1 MIDVRPV
8 GYLIGWLVTAL
19 GASMALPM
27 AADLVTGDGNA
38 QVFATT
44 AILTGLVGVLMALA
58 CSRRDRTPLTRQQGF
73 LLTTG
78 IWVIFPLF
86 GALPFCLGAPRASFT
101 DAMFEAMSA
110 ITTTGST
117 VFVGLDRLPAGVLLW
132 RGMLQWFGGLGI
144 VVVAMIF
151 LPTLKV
157 GGMQLFRSE
166 AFDTLGKILP
176 RAGEIALRLTSI
188 YLTLSV
194 LCFLG
199 YVLAG
204 MQSFDAAVHAMT
216 TVSTGGM
223 ANTDASFIVYG
234 PMAHYVAIVFM
245 ILAALPFI
253 RFVQLAS
260 GSARPLW
267 HDSQVRTFLVVIAVT
282 VGALSAWLLLVER
295 LPAEPT
301 LREVLFNIVSVITGT
316 GFTSTDYNAW
326 GTLAM
331 TTFFVVGLVGGCSG
345 STVCSVKIFRY
356 QLLFSAISA
365 QVNHLHSPSRVFT
378 AALRGPR
385 RRPRRHGLGDR
396 LLHALL
402 PDAGGQRAAAGHDR
416 SRADHRDHRRR
427 HRARQH
433 RPGARPGDRPGR
445 QLRRPA
451 RRGQVGAHRHHA
463 AGAAGDHLGA
473 GDLHLRLLARL
484 SD

>member
-1 MIDVRPV
+1 
-8 GYLIGWLVTAL
+8 
-19 GASMALPM
+19 
-27 AADLVTGDGNA
+27 
-38 QVFATT
+38 
-44 AILTGLVGVLMALA
+44 MALA
-58 CSRRDRTPLTRQQGF
+58 CARQRPHAARPGSRASCS
-73 LLTTG
+73 TTG

-86 GALPFCLGAPRASFT
+86 GALPFWFGAPRASFT

-117 VFVGLDRLPAGVLLW
+117 VFVGLDRLPAGALLW

-260 GSARPLW
+260 
-267 HDSQVRTFLVVIAVT
+267 
-282 VGALSAWLLLVER
+282 
-295 LPAEPT
+295 
-301 LREVLFNIVSVITGT
+301 
-316 GFTSTDYNAW
+316 
-326 GTLAM
+326 
-331 TTFFVVGLVGGCSG
+331 
-345 STVCSVKIFRY
+345 
-356 QLLFSAISA
+356 
-365 QVNHLHSPSRVFT
+365 
-378 AALRGPR
+378 
-385 RRPRRHGLGDR
+385 
-396 LLHALL
+396 
-402 PDAGGQRAAAGHDR
+402 
-416 SRADHRDHRRR
+416 
-427 HRARQH
+427 
-433 RPGARPGDRPGR
+433 
-445 QLRRPA
+445 A
-451 RRGQVGAHRHHA
+451 RRGRSGTTR
-463 AGAAGDHLGA
+463 
-473 GDLHLRLLARL
+473 RCEP
-484 SD
+484 SSW

>member
-378 AALRGPR
+378 ARYEGRAVAPDVMDSVIAFFMLFYLTLAVSALLLVMIGLEPITAITGAATALANIGP
-385 RRPRRHGLGDR
+385 GLGPEIGPVGNF
-396 LLHALL
+396 AGL
-402 PDAGGQRAAAGHDR
+402 PAAAKWVLTVTMLLGR
-416 SRADHRDHRRR
+416 LEIISVLVIFTFAFWRA
-427 HRARQH
+427 
-433 RPGARPGDRPGR
+433 
-445 QLRRPA
+445 
-451 RRGQVGAHRHHA
+451 
-463 AGAAGDHLGA
+463 
-473 GDLHLRLLARL
+473 
-484 SD
+484 

>member
-8 GYLIGWLVTAL
+8 GYLMGWLVTAL

-27 AADLVTGDGNA
+27 AADLLTGDSNA

-44 AILTGLVGVLMALA
+44 AIVTVVVGVLMALA
-58 CSRRDRTPLTRQQGF
+58 CSRRDRRPLGRQQGF

-78 IWVIFPLF
+78 IWVVFPLF
-86 GALPFCLGAPRASFT
+86 GALPFWLGAPLASYT

-117 VFVGLDRLPAGVLLW
+117 VFVGLDALPAGTLLW

-151 LPTLKV
+151 LPALKV

-176 RAGEIALRLTSI
+176 RAGGIAFRLTAI
-188 YLTLSV
+188 YLVLSL

-199 YVLAG
+199 YALSGMAG
-204 MQSFDAAVHAMT
+204 FDAAVHAMT

-223 ANTDASFIVYG
+223 ANTDASFIAYS
-234 PMAHYVAIVFM
+234 PAAHYVAIVFM
-245 ILAALPFI
+245 VLAALPFV

-260 GSARPLW
+260 GSARPLMR
-267 HDSQVRTFLVVIAVT
+267 DSQVRTFLLVIAAA
-282 VGALSAWLLLVER
+282 VGVMSAWLLLVQR

-301 LREVLFNIVSVITGT
+301 LREALFNIVSVITGT

-326 GTLAM
+326 GPLAM
-331 TTFFVVGLVGGCSG
+331 TLFFIIGLIGGCSG

-365 QVNHLHSPSRVFT
+365 QVKHLHSPSRVFT
-378 AALRGPR
+378 PRYEGRPVPPDVMDSVIAFFMLFYLTLAVSALLLVMIGLEPVTAITGAATALANIGP
-385 RRPRRHGLGDR
+385 GLGPESGPVGSV
-396 LLHALL
+396 AGL
-402 PDAGGQRAAAGHDR
+402 PAAAKWVLTATMLLGR
-416 SRADHRDHRRR
+416 LEIMSVLVIFSLAFWRD
-427 HRARQH
+427 
-433 RPGARPGDRPGR
+433 
-445 QLRRPA
+445 
-451 RRGQVGAHRHHA
+451 
-463 AGAAGDHLGA
+463 
-473 GDLHLRLLARL
+473 
-484 SD
+484 

>member
-44 AILTGLVGVLMALA
+44 AILTGLVGVLMAFA
-58 CSRRDRTPLTRQQGF
+58 CSRRDRRPLTRQQGF

-176 RAGEIALRLTSI
+176 RAGEIALRLTAI
-188 YLTLSV
+188 YLTLSF
-194 LCFLG
+194 LCFFG
-199 YVLAG
+199 YAISG
-204 MQSFDAAVHAMT
+204 MESFDAAVHAMT

-223 ANTDASFIVYG
+223 ANSDSSFIVYG
-234 PMAHYVAIVFM
+234 AAAHYVAVVFM
-245 ILAALPFI
+245 LLAALPFI

-260 GSARPLW
+260 GTARPLW
-267 HDSQVRTFLVVIAVT
+267 RDSQVRAFLLTVLAT
-282 VGALSAWLLLVER
+282 VGALSAWLILTLR
-295 LPAEPT
+295 LPTEQT
-301 LREVLFNIVSVITGT
+301 VREVLFNIVSVITGT
-316 GFTSTDYNAW
+316 GYISTDYNLW
-326 GTLAM
+326 GPLAM
-331 TTFFVVGLVGGCSG
+331 TVFFVIGLIGSCSG
-345 STVCSVKIFRY
+345 STACSVKIFRY
-356 QLLFSAISA
+356 QLLASAISA
-365 QVNHLHSPSRVFT
+365 EVKRLHSPNRAFT
-378 AALRGPR
+378 PRYEGRPVADDVMDSVIAFFMLFYLSLAISALALVLIGLDPITAITGAATALANVGP
-385 RRPRRHGLGDR
+385 GLGPEIGPVGNF
-396 LLHALL
+396 AGL
-402 PDAGGQRAAAGHDR
+402 PDAAKWILTATMIIGRLEIMSVLVLFSTAFWR
-416 SRADHRDHRRR
+416 S
-427 HRARQH
+427 
-433 RPGARPGDRPGR
+433 
-445 QLRRPA
+445 
-451 RRGQVGAHRHHA
+451 
-463 AGAAGDHLGA
+463 
-473 GDLHLRLLARL
+473 
-484 SD
+484 